1 MSSSEGGAA
10 ASSVKFSLRKTARLP
25 VDKETAFVSSQ
36 WEDKLSHIPNI
47 GPETSKL
54 LTNAGI
60 TSAYGLAGKFLM
72 LKTPGDNSQT
82 RCDAF
87 CAWLDS
93 IGVTRGN
100 QSVITFAIAKKL
112 NRACARARPRRRFL
126 SLSSPPHPAPPHY
139 TNLKTIY

>member
-1 MSSSEGGAA
+1 MSSEGGTV
-10 ASSVKFSLRKTARLP
+10 VKFSLRKTARLP

-87 CAWLDS
+87 CGWLDS
-93 IGVTRGN
+93 IGVTRSN

-112 NRACARARPRRRFL
+112 NRVCRAPGPLFLAL
-126 SLSSPPHPAPPHY
+126 SLSAHSFSPASR
-139 TNLKTIY
+139 NSKIS